1 MPIENKQKVLGLMG
15 LSARARK
22 VTFGTDAC
30 CEAIKRKKIH
40 FLILAED
47 ASEKTRQNFIFLC
60 EKEQIPY
67 AVLGKIEEISKAIGK
82 KNKAVIGIEDINL
95 ANEIAK
101 KFKRG

>member
-1 MPIENKQKVLGLMG
+1 MRQ
-15 LSARARK
+15 S
-22 VTFGTDAC
+22 
-30 CEAIKRKKIH
+30 KK
-40 FLILAED
+40 
-47 ASEKTRQNFIFLC
+47 KTRQNFIFLC